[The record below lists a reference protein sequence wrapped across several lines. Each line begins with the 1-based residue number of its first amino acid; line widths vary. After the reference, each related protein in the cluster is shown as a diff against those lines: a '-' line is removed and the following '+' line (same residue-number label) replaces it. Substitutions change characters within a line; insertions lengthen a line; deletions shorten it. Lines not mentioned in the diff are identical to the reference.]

1 MYRYLLNYF
10 SNRFLSRWV
19 ILAFDIII
27 VAPLFYIAYLIRM
40 GFDVVSVDRH
50 ASINQAIFIT
60 ALYFLFYLR
69 FRPYSGIIRHSGIKD
84 AIKIIKASLVA
95 GLFAYI
101 ISYLSTE
108 VWFDEPRFVIP
119 KGVIIIHSL
128 LVLLVLIGS
137 RLVVR
142 AVFQL
147 ATEKVGE
154 IVKVA
159 IYGAGSAGVITKD
172 TLLRDKKVKYRV
184 SYFIDDNKSLNGK
197 YLEGI
202 KVLKPGKIFSDEVL
216 EKSEIKEVIIAI
228 ESIDSN
234 KKNDIVE
241 TCLNNGLKVRIVP
254 SVEKW
259 VNGELNPNQIQEVN
273 IEDLLERPAIVV
285 DNHYT
290 KEELKDKVVLVTGAA
305 GSIGGEIVRQLISK
319 EPKKV
324 LLFEQAESPLH
335 DFRIELNSDLVKEF
349 PEVELEF
356 VIGDI
361 RNREFV
367 QNIFDLHKPE
377 IVFHAAAYK
386 HVPLMEEYPEQA
398 VSTNISGTKN
408 VADAAVKTG
417 TNKFVM
423 VSTDKAVNP
432 TNVMGASKRIA
443 EIYIQSLNKIQHN
456 TKFITTRF
464 GNVLGSNGSV
474 IPMFEKQIK
483 AGGPITVTHK
493 DITRYFMT
501 IPEACQLVLEAGA
514 MGKGGEIFI
523 FDMGKSVKIYDVA
536 KKMIQLSGCNYP
548 DDINIVFTGLRPGEK
563 LYEELLAHK
572 EGTVPTY
579 HPKIMVAKIRD
590 VNYATISTEIDD
602 LLLMVNENGYEIV
615 RKMKLIVPEYI
626 SNNSKYEELD
636 GQEKKSI

>member
-443 EIYIQSLNKIQHN
+443 EIYIQSLNKIQYN

-636 GQEKKSI
+636 RQEKKSI